1 MNSGFAFLNLKLE
14 MENKVEME
22 SKVEYLSKP
31 RKIDYYEDLIS
42 DQIPGLIYEGSN
54 YEAYKLQIKQRHIQ
68 TVLGEV
74 NFLIRDK
81 SNNLKYIL
89 VYCYM
94 MEPEN
99 IFKIEYYI
107 NDIIQ
112 LPTKEVVSV
121 DPLVDKEVSEMLVKD
136 LIFNYISKN
145 YRII

>member
-1 MNSGFAFLNLKLE
+1 MK
-14 MENKVEME
+14 ENIH
-22 SKVEYLSKP
+22 YLSKP
-31 RKIDYYEDLIS
+31 RKISYYVNLIDEDIS
-42 DQIPGLIYEGSN
+42 GKVYEGSN
-54 YEAYKLQIKQRHIQ
+54 YEAYKLQIKERHIN
-68 TVLGEV
+68 TVVGEI

-112 LPTKEVVSV
+112 LSTEVASV
-121 DPLVDKEVSEMLVKD
+121 DPLVDKEVAEMLVKD
-136 LIFNYISKN
+136 LIINYISKN

>member
-1 MNSGFAFLNLKLE
+1 
-14 MENKVEME
+14 MENNIHHI
-22 SKVEYLSKP
+22 SRP
-31 RKIDYYEDLIS
+31 RKIDYYQDLIS
-42 DQIPGLIYEGSN
+42 DQITELIYEGLN

-68 TVLGEV
+68 TVVGEV

-107 NDIIQ
+107 NDTIQ
-112 LPTKEVVSV
+112 LPTEEVVSLKSFL
-121 DPLVDKEVSEMLVKD
+121 DREVAEMLVKD
-136 LIFNYISKN
+136 LIVNYISKN